1 MTDVDRAI
9 ASLEGLPRRNGELV
23 FEAPWQGR
31 AFGMAVALTKTRH
44 FAWDAFREVLIA
56 EIAAHPDAAYYASWL
71 GAFERFVVERHVVTE
86 AEVASRTAEYVAM
99 ERDPVF

>member
-1 MTDVDRAI
+1 
-9 ASLEGLPRRNGELV
+9 
-23 FEAPWQGR
+23 
-31 AFGMAVALTKTRH
+31 
-44 FAWDAFREVLIA
+44 VLIA

-86 AEVASRTAEYVAM
+86 AEVASRTAKYVAM